1 MVSKRFLLAVAG
13 HCGVFLCGL
22 LVWAT
27 AGQGHFATAL
37 VLSLAALF
45 LVSLLM
51 RAYPLRPR
59 RRPSVPESTF
69 VSEQSRLR
77 LEALIDQT
85 PSPLLLQEDHG
96 RLIAVNR
103 AARKLFNASSEV
115 PRATREALL
124 GPAGRITELKGQ
136 IDWAGTRYAVQSAWL
151 DQAALAILADITPE
165 VRAAE
170 AHALRDLLRVL
181 NHELMNALTP
191 VASMSR
197 SALDLIGDNT
207 PDSIE
212 QARGALERVVART
225 EGLVDFVESYRVLT
239 RLPPP
244 DLAPVRFVPFIG
256 EIAQEFRARWQPHG
270 VTLEVEAAGDGDIT
284 MDRVQI
290 RLCLTNLLNNAAEAA
305 LERSLSPENDPDKD
319 KAEPRVRLGA
329 AAAAN
334 AIAVS
339 VEDTGGGVSPELA
352 ETVFLPFYTTKTTGT
367 GVGLSLARQILQGHG
382 CTLSVTASQA
392 LGGAHFS
399 FSLPRA
405 V

>member
-22 LVWAT
+22 LVWAM
-27 AGQGHFATAL
+27 AQQGHLATAL
-37 VLSLAALF
+37 VLSLGALF

-103 AARKLFNASSEV
+103 AARKLFDASSEV
-115 PRATREALL
+115 PRITRETLL

-151 DQAALAILADITPE
+151 DQAALAILVDITPE

-207 PDSIE
+207 PESIE
-212 QARGALERVVART
+212 AARGAMERVVART

-244 DLAPVRFVPFIG
+244 DLALVRFASFVG
-256 EIAQEFRARWQPHG
+256 EIAQEFRARWQSRG
-270 VTLEVEAAGDGDIT
+270 
-284 MDRVQI
+284 
-290 RLCLTNLLNNAAEAA
+290 
-305 LERSLSPENDPDKD
+305 
-319 KAEPRVRLGA
+319 
-329 AAAAN
+329 
-334 AIAVS
+334 
-339 VEDTGGGVSPELA
+339 
-352 ETVFLPFYTTKTTGT
+352 
-367 GVGLSLARQILQGHG
+367 
-382 CTLSVTASQA
+382 
-392 LGGAHFS
+392 
-399 FSLPRA
+399 
-405 V
+405 

>member
-1 MVSKRFLLAVAG
+1 MVSKRFLLAAGG

-22 LVWAT
+22 LVWAM
-27 AGQGHFATAL
+27 AAQGHFATAL
-37 VLSLAALF
+37 VLGLGALF
-45 LVSLLM
+45 LISLLM

-85 PSPLLLQEDHG
+85 PSPLLLQEDQG

-136 IDWAGTRYAVQSAWL
+136 IDWAGTRYAVQSVWL
-151 DQAALAILADITPE
+151 DQAALAVLLDITPE

-197 SALDLIGDNT
+197 SALDLIEDNT

-212 QARGALERVVART
+212 SARGALERVVART

-244 DLAPVRFVPFIG
+244 DLAPVRFGRFIE
-256 EIAQEFRARWQPHG
+256 EIAQEFRARWQPRG
-270 VTLEVEAAGDGDIT
+270 VALDVDPSGDGDVA

-305 LERSLSPENDPDKD
+305 LDRS
-319 KAEPRVRLGA
+319 EPRVRLSTAKIPDGV
-329 AAAAN
+329 
-334 AIAVS
+334 IVS

-352 ETVFLPFYTTKTTGT
+352 ETVFLPFYTTKSSGT

-382 CTLSVTASQA
+382 STLSVSPSEA

-399 FSLPRA
+399 FSLPLQS
-405 V
+405 

>member
-1 MVSKRFLLAVAG
+1 MVSRRFLLAVAG

-22 LVWAT
+22 LVWAM
-27 AGQGHFATAL
+27 AQQGHFATAL
-37 VLSLAALF
+37 VLGLAALF
-45 LVSLLM
+45 LISLLM

-103 AARKLFNASSEV
+103 AARKLFDASSEV
-115 PRATREALL
+115 PRLTRETLL

-151 DQAALAILADITPE
+151 DQAALAILVDITPE

-197 SALDLIGDNT
+197 SALDLIRDNT

-212 QARGALERVVART
+212 AARGALERVVART
-225 EGLVDFVESYRVLT
+225 EGLVGFVESYRVLT

-244 DLAPVRFVPFIG
+244 DLGLVRFAPFIE
-256 EIAQEFRARWQPHG
+256 EIAQEFRARWQPRG
-270 VTLEVEAAGDGDIT
+270 VSLEVEALGDGDIT

-305 LERSLSPENDPDKD
+305 LERD
-319 KAEPRVRLGA
+319 EPRVRLGTTA
-329 AAAAN
+329 TTG
-334 AIAVS
+334 IVTVS
-339 VEDTGGGVSPELA
+339 VEDSGGGVSPELA
-352 ETVFLPFYTTKTTGT
+352 ETVFLPFYTTKSTGT
-367 GVGLSLARQILQGHG
+367 GVGLTLARQILQGHG
-382 CTLSVTASQA
+382 CALSVSASRTLS
-392 LGGAHFS
+392 GAHFS
-399 FSLPRA
+399 FSLPCA
-405 V
+405 A

>member
-22 LVWAT
+22 LVWAM
-27 AGQGHFATAL
+27 AQQGHFATAL

-103 AARKLFNASSEV
+103 AARKLFDASSEV
-115 PRATREALL
+115 PRITRETLL

-151 DQAALAILADITPE
+151 DQAALAILVDITPE

-197 SALDLIGDNT
+197 SALDLIEDNT

-212 QARGALERVVART
+212 AARGALERVVART

-244 DLAPVRFVPFIG
+244 DLAPVRFAPFIE
-256 EIAQEFRARWQPHG
+256 EIAQEFRARWQPRG
-270 VTLEVEAAGDGDIT
+270 VALEVEALGDGDIA

-305 LERSLSPENDPDKD
+305 LERIPEEGFDTPS
-319 KAEPRVRLGA
+319 VRLSTAATPGA
-329 AAAAN
+329 V
-334 AIAVS
+334 AVS
-339 VEDTGGGVSPELA
+339 VEDTGGGVSPDLA

-382 CTLSVTASQA
+382 CTLSVSASRA

-399 FSLPRA
+399 FSLPCA
-405 V
+405 P

>member
-22 LVWAT
+22 LVWFVT
-27 AGQGHFATAL
+27 EQGHFATAL
-37 VLSLAALF
+37 VLTLCALF

-59 RRPSVPESTF
+59 QRPSVPESTF
-69 VSEQSRLR
+69 MSEQSRRR

-103 AARKLFNASSEV
+103 AARKLFGASSEV
-115 PRATREALL
+115 PRAMREALL
-124 GPAGRITELKGQ
+124 GPTGRIGELKGQ
-136 IDWAGTRYAVQSAWL
+136 LDWAGTRYAVQSAWL
-151 DQAALAILADITPE
+151 DQAALAVLVDITPE

-197 SALDLIGDNT
+197 SALDLIEDNT
-207 PDSIE
+207 PGSIE
-212 QARGALERVVART
+212 QARKALERVVART
-225 EGLVDFVESYRVLT
+225 EGLVGFVESYRILT

-244 DLAPVRFVPFIG
+244 DLAPVRLTPFID
-256 EIAQEFRARWQPHG
+256 EIAQEFRARWQARG
-270 VTLEVEAAGDGDIT
+270 VALEVDVSGEGDIA
-284 MDRVQI
+284 MDRVQM

-305 LERSLSPENDPDKD
+305 LDRT
-319 KAEPRVRLGA
+319 EPRVRLSAVATPAGVTA
-329 AAAAN
+329 A
-334 AIAVS
+334 
-339 VEDTGGGVSPELA
+339 VEDSGSGVSPELA
-352 ETVFLPFYTTKTTGT
+352 ETIFLPFYTTKATGT
-367 GVGLSLARQILQGHG
+367 GVGLTLARQILQGHG
-382 CTLSVTASQA
+382 AALSVSSSGI

-399 FSLPRA
+399 FALPSA
-405 V
+405 S

>member
-22 LVWAT
+22 LVWAM
-27 AGQGHFATAL
+27 AQQGHLATAL
-37 VLSLAALF
+37 VLSLGALF

-103 AARKLFNASSEV
+103 AARKLFDASSEV
-115 PRATREALL
+115 PRITRETLL

-151 DQAALAILADITPE
+151 DQAALAILVDITPE

-207 PDSIE
+207 PESIE
-212 QARGALERVVART
+212 AARGAMERVVART

-244 DLAPVRFVPFIG
+244 DLALVRFAPFVG
-256 EIAQEFRARWQPHG
+256 EIAQEFRARWQSRG
-270 VTLEVEAAGDGDIT
+270 VTLEVEALGDGDII

-305 LERSLSPENDPDKD
+305 LERPEPC
-319 KAEPRVRLGA
+319 VRLSTA
-329 AAAAN
+329 AAPGAV
-334 AIAVS
+334 AVS

-382 CTLSVTASQA
+382 CALSVAASRT

-399 FSLPRA
+399 FSLPCSE
-405 V
+405 